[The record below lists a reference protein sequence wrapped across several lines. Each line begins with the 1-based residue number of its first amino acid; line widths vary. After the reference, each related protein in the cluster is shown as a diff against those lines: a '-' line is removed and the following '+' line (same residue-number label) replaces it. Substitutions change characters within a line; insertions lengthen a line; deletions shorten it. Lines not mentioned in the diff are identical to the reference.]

1 MRVRAIIPYN
11 DRIVLVK
18 RTRIVEGRVKE
29 YFVFPGGGVEGSETL
44 EECIK
49 REVFEEI
56 GIVVDPF
63 KEIYR
68 VRGKREEVFFLCK
81 YVSGEFGTGKGPE
94 FNSEGYRER
103 GTYEIVTV
111 PTTEIS
117 SIDLLPLVQVAL
129 VEDLKKY
136 GSLEGIQFRE
146 LS

>member
-18 RTRIVEGRVKE
+18 RTRIVDGRIKE

-44 EECIK
+44 EECVK
-49 REVFEEI
+49 REVLEET
-56 GIVVDPF
+56 GIDVDPF
-63 KEIYR
+63 KEVYR
-68 VRGKREEVFFLCK
+68 LRGKKEEVFFLCK
-81 YVSGEFGTGKGPE
+81 YVSGELGSGKGPE
-94 FNSEGYRER
+94 FNSAEYKER
-103 GTYEIVTV
+103 GTYEIVAV
-111 PTTEIS
+111 PTIEIS

-136 GSLEGIQFRE
+136 GSFEGIQFRE